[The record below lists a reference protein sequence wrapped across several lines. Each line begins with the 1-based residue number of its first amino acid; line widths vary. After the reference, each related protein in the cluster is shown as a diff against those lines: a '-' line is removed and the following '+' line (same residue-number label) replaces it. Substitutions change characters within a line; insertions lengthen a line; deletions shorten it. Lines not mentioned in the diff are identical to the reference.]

1 MDSTPAQ
8 QAAQPPHTLDTSDM
22 YEAGYYLCLGFDIRK
37 VEIIHESKKTV
48 GRFSFAGD
56 GLTQAQID
64 YFNGHAVVNLLSFRR
79 AYIRLNSV
87 AGAARRNE
95 RIESK
100 AFPEDRQ
107 GA

>member
-1 MDSTPAQ
+1 MDPTAT
-8 QAAQPPHTLDTSDM
+8 QAAQSPHVLDTSDM
-22 YEAGYYLCLGFDIRK
+22 YEAGYYLCLGYTVHK
-37 VEIIHESKKTV
+37 VEIIHESKKV
-48 GRFSFAGD
+48 LGRFTFAGE

-87 AGAARRNE
+87 MGAARRNE
-95 RIESK
+95 RIEAK
-100 AFPEDRQ
+100 PAPENTQ